1 MVEVVFPLTD
11 VVEDLLREDF
21 VEETFKG
28 VIEEE
33 PVRAELLEEALCT
46 KANLA
51 CAFTADT
58 WV

>member
-1 MVEVVFPLTD
+1 MVETD

-21 VEETFKG
+21 VEETFEG

-33 PVRAELLEEALCT
+33 PLRVELLEEALCA